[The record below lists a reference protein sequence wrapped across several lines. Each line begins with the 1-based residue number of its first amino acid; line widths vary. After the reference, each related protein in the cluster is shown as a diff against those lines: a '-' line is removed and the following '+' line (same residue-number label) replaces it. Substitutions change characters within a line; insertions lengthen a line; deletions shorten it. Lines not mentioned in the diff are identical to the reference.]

1 MGLVRKQSTI
11 NLFYLYIGLFFGALT
26 VVFLYPNVFNQNPE
40 NLGLLQIIVAYSTV
54 ISTFTLLGSP
64 KVLLRFFPLIE
75 QKEKLFS
82 FVFYMSTFGYLFFFI
97 LFFIFKLEF
106 FEIVGANNL
115 LKNNFNLV
123 IIMIVF
129 LSYYEILVFLIRS
142 LLNATL
148 PLFLSEIFRKG
159 FTIFLLLIL
168 FYEIISFDNFLL
180 IYVVQYLFM
189 SLILLKEIKKK
200 FKLKLT
206 LNFSNINIKEILK
219 YGFFVLLGGA
229 SAMLVSKLD
238 MMMIAKF
245 LSLEQVA
252 YYSIA
257 FYMGNAIGVPAR
269 AIGSISAP
277 LLARLLK
284 DNNVKEINTL
294 YKKSSLNQIV
304 LGSLFFI
311 MVWININDVFYFLPE
326 KFQGGRIVVLF
337 IALAQLFNISTGV
350 NGLIITNSK
359 YFSFDLYA
367 NVLLLILTFFS
378 NYIFIPE
385 SSPLFKFGI
394 YGINGAA
401 FATALSIF
409 FFNLIKMI
417 FVFVKLK
424 IHPFCLNT
432 VYALIAALVIYF
444 IVNQLSLNFGSILNV
459 LLNSALVFILYLFCI
474 LKFNISSDLKS
485 LINEKIRI

>member
-11 NLFYLYIGLFFGALT
+11 NLLYLYIGLFFGALT
-26 VVFLYPNVFNQNPE
+26 VVVLYPNIFNQNPE
-40 NLGLLQIIVAYSTV
+40 NLGLLQIIVAYSTL

-82 FVFYMSTFGYLFFFI
+82 LVFYMSTFGYL
-97 LFFIFKLEF
+97 LFFVLFFLFKIEF
-106 FEIVGANNL
+106 YELIGANYF
-115 LKNNFNLV
+115 LKSNFNLV
-123 IIMIVF
+123 IIMVIF

-148 PLFLSEIFRKG
+148 PLFLTEIFRKG
-159 FTIFLLLIL
+159 FTILLLIIL
-168 FYEIISFDNFLL
+168 FFDIISFDKFLI
-180 IYVVQYLFM
+180 IYVLQYLLM
-189 SLILLKEIKKK
+189 SLILLKEILKK
-200 FKLKLT
+200 FKLRLT

-284 DNNVKEINTL
+284 DCNIEEINKL

-311 MVWININDVFYFLPE
+311 LIWINISDLFYFLPE

-359 YFSFDLYA
+359 YYSFDLYA
-367 NVLLLILTFFS
+367 NLLLLILTFLS
-378 NYIFIPE
+378 NYIFIPD
-385 SSPLFKFGI
+385 SSPLFKYGI

-424 IHPFCLNT
+424 IHPFCFST
-432 VYALIAALVIYF
+432 IYALISALVIFF
-444 IVNQLSLNFGSILNV
+444 IVNQLNLNLGSILNI
-459 LLNSALVFILYLFCI
+459 LLNSIIVFILYFI
-474 LKFNISSDLKS
+474 SIIKFNISSDLKN
-485 LINEKIRI
+485 LFEEKIKI

>member
-82 FVFYMSTFGYLFFFI
+82 LVFYMSTFGYLFFFI
-97 LFFIFKLEF
+97 LFFIFKIEF

-168 FYEIISFDNFLL
+168 FYEIISFDNFLV

-229 SAMLVSKLD
+229 SRLFGCLVN
-238 MMMIAKF
+238 
-245 LSLEQVA
+245 
-252 YYSIA
+252 SIP
-257 FYMGNAIGVPAR
+257 IR
-269 AIGSISAP
+269 
-277 LLARLLK
+277 
-284 DNNVKEINTL
+284 
-294 YKKSSLNQIV
+294 KS
-304 LGSLFFI
+304 
-311 MVWININDVFYFLPE
+311 
-326 KFQGGRIVVLF
+326 
-337 IALAQLFNISTGV
+337 
-350 NGLIITNSK
+350 
-359 YFSFDLYA
+359 
-367 NVLLLILTFFS
+367 
-378 NYIFIPE
+378 
-385 SSPLFKFGI
+385 
-394 YGINGAA
+394 
-401 FATALSIF
+401 
-409 FFNLIKMI
+409 
-417 FVFVKLK
+417 
-424 IHPFCLNT
+424 
-432 VYALIAALVIYF
+432 
-444 IVNQLSLNFGSILNV
+444 
-459 LLNSALVFILYLFCI
+459 
-474 LKFNISSDLKS
+474 
-485 LINEKIRI
+485 